1 VSVRRSVPYYP
12 IALDL
17 DGRPVV
23 IVGGG
28 AVSARKI
35 ESLLHSGAH
44 VTVVAPDPVEEIAAW
59 AERGELV
66 LARRPYQ
73 SADVDGATLVI
84 AATSVRAVNEQIA
97 RDCRARAIPVNVVDD
112 PSLCDFLVP
121 AVLERGSIQL
131 TISTGGKSPAFARR
145 IKRDLEN
152 ALGPEYAE
160 VNDIL
165 GSLREAAKQSPALPT
180 DPDRK
185 RFFEAL
191 LGLGLLEMIR
201 DGRSEEAYAAVA
213 TLCQEYDVA
222 LSELVRSRLTA

>member
-1 VSVRRSVPYYP
+1 MRRSVPYYP

-17 DGRPVV
+17 DARPVV

-35 ESLLHSGAH
+35 ESLLHAGARL
-44 VTVVAPDPVEEIAAW
+44 TVIAPDPVEEIAAW
-59 AERGELV
+59 AERGDLV
-66 LARRPYQ
+66 LARRAYQ
-73 SADVDGATLVI
+73 SGDVNGATLVI
-84 AATSVRAVNEQIA
+84 AATSVRAVNEEVA
-97 RDCRARAIPVNVVDD
+97 RECRARAIPVNVADD

-145 IKRDLEN
+145 IKRDLED

-160 VNDIL
+160 VNDLL
-165 GSLREAAKQSPALPT
+165 GSLREAAKHSPALPT

-185 RFFEAL
+185 RFFESL

-201 DGRSEEAYAAVA
+201 NGQSPEAYAAVA
-213 TLCQEYDVA
+213 ILCEQNQVA
-222 LSELVRSRLTA
+222 LSELVRSRLTV